1 MVNNLPANAGGKG
14 MQVPSMEWEDLL
26 ERGMATHYSIL
37 AWKMPWKEE
46 PGRLQPT
53 GSKRAGHD
61 WACKHIHF
69 FKHNAHLLKDNVNG
83 TFKYTD
89 FFYVHKQIYVI
100 HFIFLYIYFF
110 Y

>member
-46 PGRLQPT
+46 PGGLQPT

-83 TFKYTD
+83 TFKYTVI
-89 FFYVHKQIYVI
+89 FFMYTNK
-100 HFIFLYIYFF
+100 FM
-110 Y
+110 